1 MSPRRHLVRSAS
13 AAALLLAVSVP
24 AARAADMEAPSVTEV
39 TVTAQRDEKVTIS
52 ATKSNAPLIETPQS
66 VSVLT
71 REMLDLRGVQT
82 LNQALR
88 YTAGVTSETRGGV
101 VTRYDQFVLRGFDQI
116 NNFLDGLQQ
125 PYGGWYAFDQVDA
138 STVERIDVLKGP
150 GSVLYGATPPGGF
163 VNFTSKTPPLTPQGE
178 VEARLGT
185 NDLRE
190 VNADLGGPIVDK
202 LSGRLIALY
211 REGDGQAV
219 LTRFERTL
227 LAPSL
232 RIDFDPDTQLTLL
245 GRWQSDPKSASY
257 GGVPAV
263 GSALSNPLGK
273 VPTDFYDGD
282 PNFERFD
289 RESWSLGYIFEKR
302 FGEAFTLRQ
311 NARYNDVSV
320 DYGQLYGTQLLPDN
334 RTLARATA
342 FSREEM
348 DAVAVDTQGH
358 LRFQTGALRHEAL
371 FGFDYQRTRLD
382 GQIGYGAAPP
392 IDLFAPVYGQL
403 IPSPATFYDFDIEAE
418 QKGLYVQDQVK
429 LGGLV
434 AIGGLRHDWYEK
446 DQLERLSGQP
456 AAIDQ
461 EATTGRVGLLYH
473 FASGWAPYASWSTS
487 FEPVSGTD
495 VAGEPFDPMRG
506 EQFEVGLKYE
516 DVERGIY
523 AALSAFDL
531 TRDKALTAD
540 PANPGFSIQGGELTS
555 RGVEVE
561 ANARLLP
568 TLEAQLAVTVLDL
581 EYTKSNDG
589 LLGKT
594 PVGSADR
601 TASLWLTWRPGQA
614 ALTGLTISGG
624 VRYVGETWGDAENTF
639 KVDPYT
645 LFDLSVQAD
654 LDRFH
659 AALDGWRA
667 DLTVSNL
674 FDNDHVS
681 TCYSMAWCWYGAE
694 RQVQVGLKR
703 SW

>member
-1 MSPRRHLVRSAS
+1 MLRHRLHLIRTSAVALAL
-13 AAALLLAVSVP
+13 AAAAP
-24 AARAADMEAPSVTEV
+24 AFADIADEAPTVTEV
-39 TVTAQRDEKVTIS
+39 TVTAHRDEKVTVS

-163 VNFTSKTPPLTPQGE
+163 VNFSSKTPPLAPQGE
-178 VEARLGT
+178 LEARLGT
-185 NDLRE
+185 NNLRE
-190 VNADLGGPIVDK
+190 INADLGGPIAGPV
-202 LSGRLIALY
+202 SGRLVALY

-219 LTRFERTL
+219 LTQFERTL
-227 LAPSL
+227 IAPSL

-263 GSALSNPLGK
+263 GSTLPNPLGK

-302 FGEAFTLRQ
+302 FGETFTLRQ
-311 NARYNDVSV
+311 NARYNHVVV
-320 DYGQLYGTQLLPDN
+320 DYGQLYGTALLPDN

-342 FSREEM
+342 FSQEDL
-348 DAVAVDTQGH
+348 DAIAVDTQGH
-358 LRFQTGALRHEAL
+358 LRFETGSLKHEAL

-382 GQIGYGAAPP
+382 GRIGYGAAPS
-392 IDLFAPVYGQL
+392 IDLFAPVYGQA
-403 IPSPATFYDFDIEAE
+403 IPAPTPFYDFDIEAT
-418 QKGLYVQDQVK
+418 QKGFYLQDQVK

-434 AIGGLRHDWYEK
+434 AIGGVRRDQYEK
-446 DQLERLSGQP
+446 DQLERLSGQRSE
-456 AAIDQ
+456 IDQ
-461 EATTGRVGLLYH
+461 EATTGRVGVLYH
-473 FASGWAPYASWSTS
+473 FASGFAPYASWSTS

-495 VAGEPFDPMRG
+495 VAGQPFDPMRG

-516 DVERGIY
+516 DVSRGIY
-523 AALSAFDL
+523 VAVSAFDL

-555 RGVEVE
+555 RGVELE
-561 ANARLLP
+561 ANARVLP
-568 TLEAQLAVTVLDL
+568 VLEAQLALTVLDL
-581 EYTKSNDG
+581 EYTKDNDG

-601 TASLWLTWRPGQA
+601 TASLWLTWRPAQA
-614 ALTGLTISGG
+614 GLAGLTLSGG
-624 VRYVGETWGDAENTF
+624 VRYVGETWGDAANTF

-645 LFDLSVQAD
+645 LFDLSIQAD

-681 TCYSMAWCWYGAE
+681 TCYSVAWCWYGAE

-703 SW
+703 AW